1 MNEPSCSPKAPLD
14 RAAVFPSDTIKR
26 YVNNLFPEGRAFEIA
41 VEQLRISKTNSFA
54 LLAEFGRD
62 MAGAV
67 EFVDPAATAPKGQP
81 LVRSATPSWPAGSR
95 HKTQTDWPPGMT
107 NFYGH
112 QMRKDS
118 VMSALS

>member
-1 MNEPSCSPKAPLD
+1 MD
-14 RAAVFPSDTIKR
+14 RGTEFTSDTIKR

-81 LVRSATPSWPAGSR
+81 LREVSYAELAGR
-95 HKTQTDWPPGMT
+95 IKTQDTRHRRT
-107 NFYGH
+107 GH
-112 QMRKDS
+112 LGSKGS
-118 VMSALS
+118 VVGRRFSEQAVGLHP